1 MPRLVFVFAAVIAL
15 ARCGNT
21 TGDRGRGSA
30 APTFTEHVAPIL
42 FEHCSPCHQ
51 PGQGAPFSLLDYT
64 QARRQATKIARAVSI
79 GRMPPWLPEPNDP
92 AFVGE
97 RRLSPEAVATIRDWE
112 AAGAPEGPRQRPAA
126 SPAINNGWALG
137 QPDLVV
143 TPDRPY
149 QLQAAHG
156 GRHDDVFRNLV
167 IGVDVPA
174 TRFVRA
180 VEFRP
185 GDARVH
191 HAVVHIDRTSASRRR
206 DGSDGAPGF
215 DGMGARDAQDPAGHF
230 LGWAPGRGPIVAPEG
245 MPWRL
250 DPGTDLVTELHL
262 MPGSRAT
269 AVQPQVGLYFADRP
283 AVHVPFMF
291 KMGSKAIDIPAG
303 ETNYVVADSFDLPV
317 DVELL
322 SVYPHAHYLATEMR
336 VSARLPNGQTRS
348 LLHIKRWSFRWQQD
362 YRYVTPLP
370 LPRGTVISMR
380 FIYDNSASNPDN
392 PHTPPQAVMAG
403 QRSTDEMGNLGLQ
416 VRLPSPLDRGALQRA
431 TAAHDA
437 RANVA
442 GAEML
447 VRHNPDNA
455 ENQTF
460 LASSY
465 VEVGRVADAMPH
477 LIRAIA
483 LDPRSSN
490 AYNELGG
497 ALLAQS
503 KDLEALRAFEQAAA
517 LAPADDRMHFNLAS
531 VLARVGRVADAE
543 RAFRRALAL
552 NPESADAHGELG
564 VLLFSTRRVADA
576 IVHLSRAVELD
587 PESARLHSDLGG
599 AMAQAGRWQDALF
612 HTRRAL
618 ALDPTDA
625 GARQNLM
632 TLERRLGR

>member
-1 MPRLVFVFAAVIAL
+1 MK
-15 ARCGNT
+15 
-21 TGDRGRGSA
+21 
-30 APTFTEHVAPIL
+30 H
-42 FEHCSPCHQ
+42 
-51 PGQGAPFSLLDYT
+51 
-64 QARRQATKIARAVSI
+64 
-79 GRMPPWLPEPNDP
+79 
-92 AFVGE
+92 
-97 RRLSPEAVATIRDWE
+97 
-112 AAGAPEGPRQRPAA
+112 
-126 SPAINNGWALG
+126 GWALG
-137 QPDLVV
+137 EPDLIVK
-143 TPDRPY
+143 PARPY
-149 QLQAAHG
+149 QLPSGHG
-156 GRHDDVFRNLV
+156 EQHDDVFRNLV
-167 IGVDVPA
+167 IGVEIPA

-185 GDARVH
+185 GDAPVH
-191 HAVVHIDRTSASRRR
+191 HAVIHIDRTSASRRR

-215 DGMGARDAQDPAGHF
+215 DGMGAREAQLPDGHF

-250 DPGTDLVTELHL
+250 DPGTDLVAELHL
-262 MPGSRAT
+262 MPGAQT
-269 AVQPQVGLYFADRP
+269 MAVQPEVGLYFTERP
-283 AVHVPFMF
+283 AVHMPAMF

-303 ETNYVVADSFDLPV
+303 EANYVVTDSFELPI

-322 SVYPHAHYLATEMR
+322 SVYPHAHYLATDMR
-336 VSARLPNGQTRS
+336 VLARLPSGQTRS

-362 YRYVTPLP
+362 YRYVTPVP
-370 LPRGTVISMR
+370 LPRRTVIDMR
-380 FIYDNSASNPDN
+380 FTYDNSASNPDN
-392 PHTPPQAVMAG
+392 PHKPPRAVMAG

-416 VRLPSPLDRGALQRA
+416 VRLLSPLDRVTLQRA

-460 LASSY
+460 LGGSY
-465 VEVGRVADAMPH
+465 VDVGRVADAMPH
-477 LIRAIA
+477 LLRAIS

-503 KDLEALRAFEQAAA
+503 RELEAVKAFERAAA

-531 VLARVGRVADAE
+531 VLMRLGRITDAE
-543 RAFRRALAL
+543 RAFRRSLAL

-599 AMAQAGRWQDALF
+599 AMAQAGRWQDALR
-612 HTRRAL
+612 HTQRAL
-618 ALDPTDA
+618 AIDPTYA
-625 GARQNLM
+625 AARENLPK
-632 TLERRLGR
+632 LERRLARGERTRTGSRLR